1 MKCTINHKENPML
14 DYDEILIRVH
24 RDDPAAF
31 IRGNVLYTSLS
42 YSGVDEALGDT
53 SAREQGLNI
62 HRAPSYSV
70 KTWT

>member
-1 MKCTINHKENPML
+1 MSEWSSPML

-62 HRAPSYSV
+62 HRAPSV
-70 KTWT
+70 RHGAGGE